1 MPTKKLS
8 KAEREW
14 LERMKELALQAPARF
29 SSYTTGD
36 CCITIFDNT
45 LEADI
50 NALVDSGEARDFSPA
65 VSMCNAELG
74 VINFPTHFL
83 VHSTAG

>member
-1 MPTKKLS
+1 MPSKKLS

-14 LERMKELALQAPARF
+14 LEKMKELALQAPARF
-29 SSYTTGD
+29 SSYTIGD
-36 CCITIFDNT
+36 SCITIYDNT

-50 NALVDSGEARDFSPA
+50 NALIDSGDAQDFSPA
-65 VSMCNAELG
+65 VSMCNAEIG
-74 VINFPTHFL
+74 AIHFPPHFL